1 MKKVILFTM
10 LLISC
15 ISLKAQDSC
24 YVYTQLHWKP
34 AATKYVAKIQL
45 GEQNDDTDI
54 TDANGKKLAFYN
66 IMHAMNYLSTQG
78 WEFIQ
83 MLPPMNPTSPRE
95 QFIVIKKKMPIE
107 DAKKYSTPKE

>member
-1 MKKVILFTM
+1 MKKVILFTT
-10 LLISC
+10 LLILC

-34 AATKYVAKIQL
+34 TATKYVAKIQL
-45 GEQNDDTDI
+45 GEQNDDIDI
-54 TDANGKKLAFYN
+54 TDANGKKLAFNN

-83 MLPPMNPTSPRE
+83 ILPFMNSSSPRE
-95 QFIVIKKKMPIE
+95 QFAVIRKKMPIE
-107 DAKKYSTPKE
+107 EAKKYATPKE